1 MRFLILL
8 LLVLPFKSFSVTSIN
23 NSLCSGLA
31 CMSLVSHEGYTEV
44 IFKRRV
50 REPQVCYA
58 RWENFKHVFSLG
70 VDVKRLYLRDGYHF
84 SGISWRCD
92 YENTCQAWMKGA
104 GVCE

>member
-1 MRFLILL
+1 MRFIILL
-8 LLVLPFKSFSVTSIN
+8 LLILPFKSESVTVIN
-23 NSLCSGLA
+23 NSLCTGLA
-31 CMSLVSHEGYTEV
+31 CMILEPKEGYTEV
-44 IFKRRV
+44 IFKRRIKT
-50 REPQVCYA
+50 PQVCYA

-92 YENTCQAWMKGA
+92 LKNSCQVWMKNA